1 MGARFSGQ
9 GFIGTPSFPS
19 FDGEATV
26 ANSILTVDMI
36 TREAIEL
43 FRNSNAF
50 LMNINRQFDSEFAR
64 AGMKIG
70 QTLRIRLPNDY
81 TVRTGPALATQNTN
95 EVNTTLTVAT
105 QKGVDLSFSTA
116 DRTMNLQDYSERILA
131 PAVNVLAGAIAA
143 DVMSGATTIS
153 NMIALQSSGA
163 TITPGAAQFLQAGAV
178 LDNVSAPL
186 GRRMVVVD
194 PLTDARVVSS
204 LAGLFNPSTRI
215 SQQYETG
222 AVKNALGFDWVRDQ
236 TVLKLQ
242 AGSFPTLT
250 VNGASQTGL
259 SLNVAAGASPATINQ
274 GDVFTIAGV
283 YAVNRVTK
291 QSTGQLQQFVA
302 TAPLTLAASG
312 TGTLSIYPALTPA
325 SSGNPVQYQTVTVS
339 PANGAVIT
347 GFQQANETARRNFAF
362 CSEAVTI
369 AFAELE
375 LPRGVHEASR
385 VTDDDISIRIIT
397 DYIPTTDQMVT
408 RLDVLYGYTW
418 VRPEW
423 AAWVLDQI

>member
-1 MGARFSGQ
+1 M
-9 GFIGTPSFPS
+9 
-19 FDGEATV
+19 

-50 LMNINRQFDSEFAR
+50 LMNINRQFDDEFAR

-81 TVRTGPALATQNTN
+81 TVRNGPSLATQNTN

-131 PAVNVLAGAIAA
+131 PAINVLAGSIAA
-143 DVMSGATTIS
+143 DVMNGGTAISNIVTATSGGATV
-153 NMIALQSSGA
+153 
-163 TITPGAAQFLQAGAV
+163 TPGAAQFLQANAV
-178 LDNVSAPL
+178 LDLNSAPI
-186 GRRMVVVD
+186 GRRMLVAD

-204 LAGLFNPSTRI
+204 LAGLFNPSQRI

-222 AVKNALGFDWVRDQ
+222 AVKSALGFDWVRDQ
-236 TVLKLQ
+236 TVLKLTS
-242 AGSFPTLT
+242 GSFAGVV
-250 VNGASQTGL
+250 VNGASQVGSTL
-259 SLNVAAGASPATINQ
+259 TITAPAGGATINQ
-274 GDVFTIAGV
+274 GDIFTIAGV
-283 YAVNRVTK
+283 YAVNLVTK
-291 QSTGQLQQFVA
+291 ITTGQLQQFVA
-302 TAPLTLAASG
+302 TGAVTLAGSASG
-312 TGTLSIYPALTPA
+312 TVGIYPALTPGA
-325 SSGNPVQYQTVTVS
+325 AGYNPNTGANAAQYQTVTVS
-339 PANGAVIT
+339 PANSAAVNPY
-347 GFQQANETARRNFAF
+347 QAASETIRRNFAF
-362 CSEAVTI
+362 ATEAVTI

-397 DYIPTTDQMVT
+397 DYIPTTDQMIT

-423 AAWVLDQI
+423 ACIVGDQL